1 MMWSSGKQS
10 RVRSVRSRAR
20 MAEKSSVQDA
30 GKALGYYSLA
40 YGPCDSRAMG
50 TFFGGL
56 KDKLISKLISS
67 LLPKYISK
75 YEGDIKRVVL
85 AVNMLIAALYV
96 ALPAL
101 PDNAEGKVSKELDY
115 INTQWKRLLSLAR
128 DYLSLELGDK

>member
-1 MMWSSGKQS
+1 M
-10 RVRSVRSRAR
+10 
-20 MAEKSSVQDA
+20 
-30 GKALGYYSLA
+30 ALGYWCTVFGMWHYK
-40 YGPCDSRAMG
+40 AMG

-56 KDKLISKLISS
+56 KDKLISKLITS

-96 ALPAL
+96 ALPTL
-101 PDNAEGKVSKELDY
+101 PDNVEGKVSKELDF
-115 INTQWKRLLSLAR
+115 INAKWKQLLSLAR